1 MTVMV
6 TMTEADVVVDGDC
19 FIDDVHGSA
28 GHGDGSYLGCRD
40 WTVTKSVNLAILA
53 LQVAVAFD
61 DSFTWCD
68 AVCARPRNVF

>member
-53 LQVAVAFD
+53 
-61 DSFTWCD
+61 
-68 AVCARPRNVF
+68 